1 MWLSRDLIT
10 NSHLVEKFLEP
21 FGIFVDAKTFAA
33 AAGFNPANRKQ
44 GNKTTNG
51 ADFCNTSHSTWVPN
65 PIWLDLFDNFPFQGE
80 SLSLYVVLRYV
91 SHITVTLEREINA
104 HLCCLKT
111 FSKHAVLTERHG
123 KGSFLGI
130 AVYNI
135 SWCSGPFHLGFC
147 DSTHEQ

>member
-1 MWLSRDLIT
+1 MWTKPEHQNLHCSLVKPHRKSQFARYNFEACYPARLETLNESSRTVWLSRDLIT

-65 PIWLDLFDNFPFQGE
+65 TIWLDLIDNFPFQGE

-91 SHITVTLEREINA
+91 SHITVTLER
-104 HLCCLKT
+104 
-111 FSKHAVLTERHG
+111 
-123 KGSFLGI
+123 
-130 AVYNI
+130 
-135 SWCSGPFHLGFC
+135 
-147 DSTHEQ
+147 D